1 MVFRI
6 LVTLL
11 IAYLIGGIPVG
22 LFIVKMISGKDVRH
36 VGSGR
41 VGGTNAM
48 RAAGLVAGVLTAALD
63 AGKGILTG
71 YLAGVL
77 VPGNTWVK
85 VAAVI
90 FAVVGQVY
98 SIFLVRRNNQGKNE
112 LHGGAGG
119 STTLGGAIALFP
131 LSWAIILPLA
141 LLVFVFVGYASVTT
155 ISIAFFSLMIF
166 LVRAITGAGPWVH
179 VLYGGVTLIIVLVA
193 LQPNLKR
200 LRDGTE
206 RVVGLRAWRKK
217 RAENQMQ

>member
-1 MVFRI
+1 MVLRI
-6 LVTLL
+6 LVTLV
-11 IAYLIGGIPVG
+11 IAYLLGGIPVG
-22 LFIVKMISGKDVRH
+22 LFIVKLISGKDVRH

-48 RAAGLVAGVLTAALD
+48 RAAGLAAGVLTAALD
-63 AGKGILTG
+63 AGKGILAG

-77 VPGNTWVK
+77 IPGNTWVK

-98 SIFLVRRNNQGKNE
+98 SVFLVRRNNLDKLE

-141 LLVFVFVGYASVTT
+141 LLVFVFIGYASVTT

-166 LVRAITGAGPWVH
+166 LVRAITGSGPWVH
-179 VLYGGVTLIIVLVA
+179 VVYGVVTLFIVLIA

-200 LRDGTE
+200 LKDGTE

-217 RAENQMQ
+217 KTENKAQ